1 MAVAGLV
8 ARTARRTINNM
19 NIWEFLGLPS
29 DHRPED
35 KTVQLV
41 RHHEDVIKKVT
52 YPRIAQVKKDGVF
65 ALVVMDSGRVAIFG
79 RTGRELQSV
88 QHLYPA
94 PATCNGRVAFIAELC
109 CDTCS
114 LEELSG
120 IVNPNRKKPLDVTQ
134 QEHIDRAYLAV
145 HDMVY
150 LSELIAGESER
161 TYHWR
166 YLDMVN
172 AMHGINHG
180 MTALVCTYCT
190 DEEQC
195 ELFALRAIAQ
205 GEEGAVFKDP
215 EAGWVAGRKNEVAT
229 KKVKGVDFDLE
240 VVGIEEGKGKHSGMV
255 GKLVVKWCLYGK
267 WPASE
272 PKYENLPVDGCFTQD
287 MRKAWFADPSEII
300 GKIVHVHALCI
311 GSKGALRLPKVKS
324 VRIDKTVADL

>member
-1 MAVAGLV
+1 
-8 ARTARRTINNM
+8 M
-19 NIWEFLGLPS
+19 NIWEFLGFPS

-41 RHHEDVIKKVT
+41 KHHEDVIKKIT

-65 ALVVMDSGRVAIFG
+65 ALVVMDKSKVAIFG

-88 QHLYPA
+88 QHLCPEPSYG
-94 PATCNGRVAFIAELC
+94 NGRVAFIAELC

-120 IVNPNRKKPLDVTQ
+120 IVNPNRKKPLDMQ
-134 QEHIDRAYLAV
+134 QQWYINDAYLTV

-150 LSELIAGESER
+150 LSELIVGHSYR
-161 TYHWR
+161 DYNRR
-166 YLDMVN
+166 YMDMVN
-172 AMHGINHG
+172 TLCGINHC
-180 MTALVCTYCT
+180 MSVIACTQCDTA
-190 DEEQC
+190 EEIEEFSKEC
-195 ELFALRAIAQ
+195 IAD

-229 KKVKGVDFDLE
+229 KIVKGVDFDLQ
-240 VVGIEEGKGKHSGMV
+240 VTGIKEGKGKHSGMV
-255 GKLVVKWCLYGK
+255 GKLVVRWCHYGTQ
-267 WPASE
+267 E
-272 PKYENLPVDGCFTQD
+272 GITRLLPVDGCFTQE
-287 MRKAWFADPSEII
+287 MRKAWFADPSEIL

>member
-1 MAVAGLV
+1 
-8 ARTARRTINNM
+8 M
-19 NIWEFLGLPS
+19 NIWEFLGFPS

-41 RHHEDVIKKVT
+41 KHHEDVIKRVT

-65 ALVVMDSGRVAIFG
+65 ALVVMSEIGVAIFG

-88 QHLYPA
+88 QHLFPSPYYSK
-94 PATCNGRVAFIAELC
+94 GRVAFIAELC

-120 IVNPNRKKPLDVTQ
+120 IVNPNRKKELTAEQ
-134 QEHIDRAYLAV
+134 QEHINRAYLAV

-150 LSELIAGESER
+150 LSELIAGASER

-166 YLDMVN
+166 YMDMVN
-172 AMHGINHG
+172 ALHGIKHD
-180 MTALVCTYCT
+180 MTALTCTYCT

-215 EAGWVAGRKNEVAT
+215 EAGWVAGRKNEVCT
-229 KKVKGVDFDLE
+229 KKVKGVDFDLQ
-240 VVGIEEGKGKHSGMV
+240 VTGIEEGNGKHSGMV
-255 GKLVVKWCLYGK
+255 GKLVVRWCDYGTQ
-267 WPASE
+267 E
-272 PKYENLPVDGCFTQD
+272 GITRLLPVDGCFTQE
-287 MRKAWFADPSEII
+287 MRKEWFADPSKIV